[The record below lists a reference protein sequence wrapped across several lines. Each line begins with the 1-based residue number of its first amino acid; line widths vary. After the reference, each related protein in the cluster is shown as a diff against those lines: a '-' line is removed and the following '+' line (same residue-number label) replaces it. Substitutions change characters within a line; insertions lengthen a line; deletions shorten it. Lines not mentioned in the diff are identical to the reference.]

1 MGKERMAHLPA
12 EGPPPMPGDLA
23 WAPETTIL
31 SARCPICGRLCDV
44 VYLDR
49 DYLVLGCDQCVVAA
63 YVHDYI
69 VELAEKEVANNE
81 PTH

>member
-1 MGKERMAHLPA
+1 MDKACIDSLLA
-12 EGPPPMPGDLA
+12 QGPPPMPDDLA
-23 WAPETTIL
+23 WAPESTTL
-31 SARCPICGRLCDV
+31 SARCPICGQLCDT
-44 VYLDR
+44 VYLGR
-49 DYLVLGCDQCVVAA
+49 DCLVLGCDRCVVTA